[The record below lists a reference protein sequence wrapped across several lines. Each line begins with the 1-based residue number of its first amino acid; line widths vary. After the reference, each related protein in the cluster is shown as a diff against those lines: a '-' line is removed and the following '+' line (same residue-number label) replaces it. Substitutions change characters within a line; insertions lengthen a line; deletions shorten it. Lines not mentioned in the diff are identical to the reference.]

1 MHKFIKF
8 GIFSGSGWLLD
19 CSLLLFLSQ
28 IVGTPL
34 FAANFISSSI
44 AAITVFTI
52 SRFYVFQ
59 STESYPLLKTF
70 VYFCYTCGVIIA
82 ASVIIGPI
90 AWLSQ
95 HTATYFSIN
104 PTIGQI
110 SFIAKVLI
118 TPPQLLANYFMARY
132 LSENQIIK

>member
-8 GIFSGSGWLLD
+8 GIFSGGGWLFD

-28 IVGTPL
+28 IIGVPL

-52 SRFYVFQ
+52 ARFLIFQ
-59 STESYPLLKTF
+59 SVKNYPLLKTF
-70 VYFCYTCGVIIA
+70 IYFCYTCGVIVV

-95 HTATYFSIN
+95 HTAAYFSIYL
-104 PTIGQI
+104 TAGQI

-118 TPPQLLANYFMARY
+118 TPPQLLANFFMTRY
-132 LSENQIIK
+132 LAENQIAK